1 MSSTV
6 YDLFVR
12 AMVEEK
18 QVACVLDGHP
28 RVFSVIILGQRAGEE
43 VALVWQTAGSSS
55 RGLPPGGAWRNIKLS
70 AVRDATLRSGR
81 LRSGDSH
88 KTEQSWVTDVDLD
101 VNPDSP
107 YRPRRR
113 LEDLRRDVFKP
124 ESRRRRSCR

>member
-43 VALVWQTAGSSS
+43 VALVWQTAAAR
-55 RGLPPGGAWRNIKLS
+55 RGVAKHQ
-70 AVRDATLRSGR
+70 TL
-81 LRSGDSH
+81 
-88 KTEQSWVTDVDLD
+88 W
-101 VNPDSP
+101 
-107 YRPRRR
+107 
-113 LEDLRRDVFKP
+113 
-124 ESRRRRSCR
+124 CA